1 MNLSPKQKIGVALA
15 LVVAGLVAI
24 ILFAVST
31 IDTKRIVGIVS
42 AQVKQST
49 GRDLA
54 IKGPV
59 SIKLFP
65 HLAVV
70 AEQVSLSN
78 PAWAADANMITAKQV
93 SFNLQWRPLFNKQVE
108 IENVVLDQAQV
119 ILQAAPASNKVAGNW
134 VFDTPASTTTPTN
147 QSNEASSNFGFD
159 LAEMHLNQVS
169 LIYKNAQG
177 AVVDTLLIKD
187 FDNRRVG
194 NQIQLNAVMNWNNLP
209 LTLKGTTDLWL
220 PLIDDWGVKPN
231 DFVLDL
237 SLGVNKQTAQVQ
249 GHIQFI
255 PNSSPVVDLKIN
267 SSALDLQAISATLSQ
282 GSKEGVAA
290 KPQSSNRVF
299 SSEPLPFNTLPVWQG
314 QVQADVGAF
323 TLLNGIKLDSFS
335 GAMTA
340 TADDALILKSLSFK
354 LGSGHV
360 IADGRLNGVHASR
373 PGLEVRG
380 SATGFNFGHV
390 MTQLGKGNL
399 VSGGPTQAAFNLSSR
414 GASVSAL
421 AASANG
427 AAQISVGPATVSN
440 SLMNLGG
447 DFLVSVANA
456 VNPLRSSTTTNQLQC
471 LVAYLPIRNGL
482 VQINQSVGMQTE
494 RLDLILDG
502 QVNLG
507 PESLLINIY
516 PKERSGLTTGV
527 NPAGLVQIKGTLA
540 NPSMGINKTGVVK
553 QAAGVGLAIVTGGIS
568 LLAQNAAGVVTRS
581 NPCDNVLRPWS
592 QVAGGIATSP

>member
-1 MNLSPKQKIGVALA
+1 MNLSPKQKIGVVLA

-31 IDTKRIVGIVS
+31 IDTKRIIGIVS
-42 AQVKQST
+42 TQVKQST

-78 PAWAADANMITAKQV
+78 PDWAADANMITAKQV

-119 ILQAAPASNKVAGNW
+119 ILQAAPASKKVAGNW
-134 VFDTPASTTTPTN
+134 VFDTPARTTTPTN

-194 NQIQLNAVMNWNNLP
+194 NQIQLNAVMKWNNLP

-231 DFVLDL
+231 DFALDL
-237 SLGVNKQTAQVQ
+237 SLGVNKQTAQAQ

-267 SSALDLQAISATLSQ
+267 SSALDLQAMSATLSQ
-282 GSKEGVAA
+282 GSKEGVAV

-314 QVQADVGAF
+314 QVQADVGTF
-323 TLLNGIKLDSFS
+323 TLRNGIKLDSFS

-354 LGSGHV
+354 LGSGRV

-380 SATGFNFGHV
+380 SATGFDFGHV
-390 MTQLGKGNL
+390 MMQLGKGNL

-494 RLDLILDG
+494 RLDLTLDG

-540 NPSMGINKTGVVK
+540 NPSMGINKSGVVK